1 MPSKIKNWAL
11 WGTGL
16 SVAALIAGASV
27 YLDLPHAA
35 QAAPAAAAAPPAVPV
50 KVATV
55 ETRSITTWQEFSGR
69 LEAVDRVQ
77 LRPRVAGSIQSVHFQ
92 EGSLVKAG
100 DLLFS
105 IDPEPYQAAVA
116 QAQGLV
122 ASAEAKL
129 ELARSE
135 LERGKTLAAKS
146 TISQSDLAQRQST
159 QGDAAAALQSA
170 QAGLKVAQ
178 LDLEYT
184 EIRAPISG
192 RVGKIDVSIGNLIA
206 GGSASM
212 PLTTIVSIDPI
223 YASFDVSEEFVASV
237 LSKLPV
243 ANGVTAIDRIPVEAA
258 TLAADA
264 KPVRGKLQFVDNQVN
279 ATSGTIR
286 VRAEF
291 DNPEGRLIPG
301 QFVRVRMGQPEAEDR
316 LMISERA
323 IGTDQ
328 DRKFVFAVND
338 ANTVDYRPVQL
349 GTTVDGMRIVENGLQ
364 PGDRIVVSGLQH
376 IRPGAVVAPE
386 DEAAAVAPEDEAKV
400 AAK

>member
-1 MPSKIKNWAL
+1 MSSKIKNWAL
-11 WGTGL
+11 WGAGL

-27 YLDLPHAA
+27 YLDLPQKA

-55 ETRSITTWQEFSGR
+55 ETRSVTTWQEFSGR

-92 EGSLVKAG
+92 EGGLVKAG
-100 DLLFS
+100 DLLFRM
-105 IDPEPYQAAVA
+105 DPEPYQAAVS
-116 QAQGLV
+116 QAEGLV
-122 ASAEAKL
+122 ASAQARL
-129 ELARSE
+129 ELANTE
-135 LERGKTLAAKS
+135 FERGKTLAGNS
-146 TISQSDLAQRQST
+146 TISKSDLAQRKST
-159 QGDAAAALQSA
+159 QGDATAALQSA

-178 LDLEYT
+178 LNLEYT
-184 EIRAPISG
+184 EIKAPISG
-192 RVGKIDVSIGNLIA
+192 RVGRIDVSIGNLIA
-206 GGSASM
+206 GGSAST

-223 YASFDVSEEFVASV
+223 YASFDVSEDFVASV

-243 ANGVTAIDRIPVEAA
+243 DNGVTAIDRIPVEVA

-279 ATSGTIR
+279 AASGTIR

-291 DNPEGRLIPG
+291 ENPEGRLIPG
-301 QFVRVRMGQPEAEDR
+301 QFVRVRMGQPEAENR

-338 ANTVDYRPVQL
+338 ANTVDYRPVEL
-349 GTTVDGMRIVENGLQ
+349 GTVVDGMRIVENGLQ
-364 PGDRIVVSGLQH
+364 PGDRIVVSGLQRV
-376 IRPGAVVAPE
+376 RPGVV
-386 DEAAAVAPEDEAKV
+386 VAPEDEAKV
-400 AAK
+400 ATK

>member
-1 MPSKIKNWAL
+1 MSSKIKNWAL
-11 WGTGL
+11 WGAGM
-16 SVAALIAGASV
+16 SVAALIAGASF
-27 YLDLPHAA
+27 YLDMPKAA
-35 QAAPAAAAAPPAVPV
+35 NAAPAAAQAAPAVPV

-55 ETRSITTWQEFSGR
+55 ESRSVITWQEFSGR

-77 LRPRVAGSIQSVHFQ
+77 LRPRVAGEIQSVHFQ
-92 EGSLVKAG
+92 EGGLVTAG

-105 IDPEPYQAAVA
+105 IDPEPYKAAVA

-129 ELARSE
+129 ELANTE
-135 LERGKTLAAKS
+135 LERGRTLAAKT

-159 QGDAAAALQSA
+159 QRDAAAAVQSA

-178 LDLEYT
+178 LDLDYT

-192 RVGKIDVSIGNLIA
+192 RAGKIDVSVGNLVA
-206 GGSASM
+206 GGSASTA
-212 PLTTIVSIDPI
+212 LTTIVSIDPI
-223 YASFDVSEEFVASV
+223 YASFDVSEAFVASV
-237 LSKLPV
+237 LAELPV
-243 ANGVTAIDRIPVEAA
+243 NNGVTAIDQIPVEVA
-258 TLAADA
+258 TLAANA
-264 KPVRGKLQFVDNQVN
+264 RPVRGKLQFVDNQVN

-291 DNPEGRLIPG
+291 GNTDGRLIAG
-301 QFVRVRMGQPEAEDR
+301 QFVRVRMGQPKAEDR

-328 DRKFVFAVND
+328 DKKFVFSVNE

-349 GTTVDGMRIVENGLQ
+349 GTTVDGMRIVENGLNQ
-364 PGDRIVVSGLQH
+364 GDRIVVSGLQH

-386 DEAAAVAPEDEAKV
+386 VEGQV